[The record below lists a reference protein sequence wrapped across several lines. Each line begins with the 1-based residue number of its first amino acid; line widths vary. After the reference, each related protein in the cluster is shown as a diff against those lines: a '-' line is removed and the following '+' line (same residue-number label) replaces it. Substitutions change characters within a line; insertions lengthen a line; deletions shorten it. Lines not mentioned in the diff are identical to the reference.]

1 MAGSIHISEARTI
14 LNSHRPV
21 SFSAWTSRG
30 EILEARQAV
39 SLRYDYRT
47 GTRNV
52 KLLPSGEKRTIRECL
67 IFKINDLDVYL

>member
-30 EILEARQAV
+30 EIL
-39 SLRYDYRT
+39 
-47 GTRNV
+47 
-52 KLLPSGEKRTIRECL
+52 
-67 IFKINDLDVYL
+67 